1 MLVTNTAIRCRFL
14 RLLAQL
20 ILRASSGGINL
31 MAYWIERSAEQQF
44 TLYQQGRTEPGRI
57 VTNCD
62 GYQKISPHQR
72 WRAADLVIV
81 GEDGGLIW
89 DASAR
94 YELLG
99 QMWKDLGGKHGGD
112 FKGLCDMNHF
122 EL

>member
-1 MLVTNTAIRCRFL
+1 MTNTAIRCRFL
-14 RLLAQL
+14 QHLAQL
-20 ILRASSGGINL
+20 ILQASSGGIQL
-31 MAYWIERSAEQQF
+31 MAYWIERSADQQF
-44 TLYQQGRTEPGRI
+44 TLYQQGRTEPGAI

-62 GYQKISPHQR
+62 GYKKISPHQR

-81 GEDGGLIW
+81 GEDEKLIW

-99 QMWKDLGGKHGGD
+99 QMWKNLGGKHGGD
-112 FKGLCDMNHF
+112 FVGLKDMNHF

>member
-1 MLVTNTAIRCRFL
+1 VTNAEYRVLFFQKLT
-14 RLLAQL
+14 QL
-20 ILRASSGGINL
+20 IARALSGGIRL
-31 MAYWIERSAEQQF
+31 MPYWIERSAEQQF
-44 TLYQQGRTEPGRI
+44 TLYQQGRTEPGKV

-62 GYQKISPHQR
+62 GYKKISPHQR